1 MIGLTCE
8 ICGERFDVAVQEG
21 PSRDIEAADWVAA
34 HTCGGRILADDGEV
48 IRRAFALGDHPQG
61 READSSVREDE
72 MKSKHDKRWRRA
84 VKTEACSG

>member
-1 MIGLTCE
+1 MIGLVCE

-48 IRRAFALGDHPQG
+48 IRRAFALGDIRKAARRIRASG
-61 READSSVREDE
+61 RI
-72 MKSKHDKRWRRA
+72 K
-84 VKTEACSG
+84 

>member
-8 ICGERFDVAVQEG
+8 ICGERFDVAGQEG

-48 IRRAFALGDHPQG
+48 IRRAFALGDIRKAVRRIRASG
-61 READSSVREDE
+61 R
-72 MKSKHDKRWRRA
+72 MK
-84 VKTEACSG
+84 